1 MSVYKPA
8 KSRFYQY
15 DFRYKGKRYTGSTG
29 VETLRKAEAVERHI
43 RGEVALGLHDDQ
55 AGMTLDQGAG
65 QWWEE
70 VGKHLRTAK
79 DVERRLEIVLRLV
92 GKDTRLVDVTTRK
105 LSIAIEKRRGET
117 YAKAPDRPGKP
128 AKRYPVTN
136 ATVNADIVGIVR
148 RILRRAETVW
158 EVKPL
163 AKIDWKALTLKEP
176 EPEIRVYTAEQ
187 RAAWIAQC
195 DPVAAKALEY
205 LLRYGL
211 RLNELFFPPAAYLP
225 RDEFAGPRLAINKRK
240 RGVMLLPLREEDAR
254 DVAARVGRAQAAGHE
269 TIWFEEIV
277 IPACGKRPEKV
288 ILEPLT
294 YYGLQARLRSA
305 AKRAGIDMARVIHG
319 ARHHAG
325 TVILAKTGNLKL
337 AQQLLGH
344 ADIKSTLRY
353 AHALEENLRAA
364 LESDTKQASG
374 PAKQGKL
381 GGANEKATNLV
392 SGNKRR
398 SR

>member
-29 VETLRKAEAVERHI
+29 VETMRKAEAVERHI

-79 DVERRLEIVLRLV
+79 DVERRLETLLRLM
-92 GKDTRLVDVTTRK
+92 GKDTRLIDINTRK
-105 LSIAIEKRRGET
+105 VSVAIEKRRGET
-117 YAKAPDRPGKP
+117 YQKAPDKPGKP
-128 AKRYPVTN
+128 AKRYPVAN
-136 ATVNADIVGIVR
+136 ATVNADIISPLR

-158 EVKPL
+158 EVKPI
-163 AKIDWKALTLKEP
+163 AKIDWKALTLAEP
-176 EPEIRVYTAEQ
+176 EPEIRLYTADQ
-187 RAAWIAQC
+187 RAAWIGQC
-195 DPVAAKALEY
+195 DPVAGQALEY

-225 RDEFAGPRLAINKRK
+225 ADEFSGPRLAINKRK
-240 RGVMLLPLREEDAR
+240 RGVMLLPLREDDGR
-254 DVAARVGRAQAAGHE
+254 DVAARVGRAQAAELE
-269 TIWFEEIV
+269 TIWFEEKV
-277 IPACGKRPEKV
+277 IPACGKRLEKI

-305 AKRAGIDMARVIHG
+305 AKRAGINMARVIHG

-325 TVILAKTGNLKL
+325 TVMLGKTGNLKL
-337 AQQLLGH
+337 TQQLLGH

-353 AHALEENLRAA
+353 AHALEGDLREA
-364 LESDTKQASG
+364 LEGDRHVTAGDK
-374 PAKQGKL
+374 
-381 GGANEKATNLV
+381 
-392 SGNKRR
+392 KRKV
-398 SR
+398 

>member
-1 MSVYKPA
+1 MTVYKPA

-29 VETLRKAEAVERHI
+29 VETMRKAEAVERHI

-79 DVERRLEIVLRLV
+79 DVERRLETLLRLM
-92 GKDTRLVDVTTRK
+92 GKDTRLVDINTRRV
-105 LSIAIEKRRGET
+105 SIAIEKRRGET
-117 YAKAPDRPGKP
+117 YQKAPDKPGKP
-128 AKRYPVTN
+128 AKRYPVAN
-136 ATVNADIVGIVR
+136 ATVNADIISPLR

-158 EVKPL
+158 EVKPI
-163 AKIDWKALTLKEP
+163 AKIDWKALTLAEP
-176 EPEIRVYTAEQ
+176 EPEIRLYTADQ
-187 RAAWIAQC
+187 RAAWIGQC
-195 DPVAAKALEY
+195 DPVAGRALEY

-225 RDEFAGPRLAINKRK
+225 ADEFAGPRLAINKRK
-240 RGVMLLPLREEDAR
+240 RGVMLLPLREDDAR
-254 DVAARVGRAQAAGHE
+254 DVAARVGRAQAAELE
-269 TIWFEEIV
+269 TIWFEEKV
-277 IPACGKRPEKV
+277 IPACGKRPERV

-305 AKRAGIDMARVIHG
+305 AKRAGINMARVIHG

-325 TVILAKTGNLKL
+325 TVMLGKTGNLKL
-337 AQQLLGH
+337 TQQLLGH

-353 AHALEENLRAA
+353 AHALEGDLRQA
-364 LESDTKQASG
+364 LEEPDNRVRSSTKSVGRRGSAG
-374 PAKQGKL
+374 P
-381 GGANEKATNLV
+381 
-392 SGNKRR
+392 
-398 SR
+398 

>member
-79 DVERRLEIVLRLV
+79 DVERRLETLLRLM
-92 GKDTRLVDVTTRK
+92 GKDTRLVDINTRK
-105 LSIAIEKRRGET
+105 VSVAIEKRRGET
-117 YAKAPDRPGKP
+117 YQKAPDKPGKP
-128 AKRYPVTN
+128 AKRYPVAN
-136 ATVNADIVGIVR
+136 ATVNADIISPLR

-158 EVKPL
+158 EVKPI
-163 AKIDWKALTLKEP
+163 AKIDWKALTLAEP
-176 EPEIRVYTAEQ
+176 EPEIRLYTADQ
-187 RAAWIAQC
+187 RAAWIGQC
-195 DPVAAKALEY
+195 DPVAGQALEY

-211 RLNELFFPPAAYLP
+211 RLNELFFAPAAYLP
-225 RDEFAGPRLAINKRK
+225 ADEFAGPRLAINKRK
-240 RGVMLLPLREEDAR
+240 RGVMLLPLREDDAR
-254 DVAARVGRAQAAGHE
+254 DVAARVGRAQAADLE

-277 IPACGKRPEKV
+277 LPACGKRPEKI
-288 ILEPLT
+288 ILEPLS

-305 AKRAGIDMARVIHG
+305 AKRAGINMARVIHG

-325 TVILAKTGNLKL
+325 TMMLGKTGNLKL
-337 AQQLLGH
+337 TQQLLGH

-353 AHALEENLRAA
+353 AHALEADLRSA
-364 LESDTKQASG
+364 LEESPPQESRASQAKS
-374 PAKQGKL
+374 AR
-381 GGANEKATNLV
+381 
-392 SGNKRR
+392 KR
-398 SR
+398 

>member
-79 DVERRLEIVLRLV
+79 DIERRLETLLRLM
-92 GKDTRLVDVTTRK
+92 GKDTRLVDINTRK
-105 LSIAIEKRRGET
+105 VSVAIEKRRGET
-117 YAKAPDRPGKP
+117 YQKAPDKPGKP
-128 AKRYPVTN
+128 ARRYPVAN
-136 ATVNADIVGIVR
+136 ATVNADIISPLR

-158 EVKPL
+158 EVKPI
-163 AKIDWKALTLKEP
+163 AKIDWKALTLAEP
-176 EPEIRVYTAEQ
+176 EPEIRLYTADQ
-187 RAAWIAQC
+187 RAAWIGQC
-195 DPVAAKALEY
+195 DPVAGRALEY

-225 RDEFAGPRLAINKRK
+225 ADEFAGPRLAINKRK
-240 RGVMLLPLREEDAR
+240 RGVMLLPLREDDAR
-254 DVAARVGRAQAAGHE
+254 DVAARVGRAQAAELE
-269 TIWFEEIV
+269 TIWFEEKV
-277 IPACGKRPEKV
+277 IPACGKRPEKIV
-288 ILEPLT
+288 LEPLT

-305 AKRAGIDMARVIHG
+305 AKRAGINMARVIHG

-325 TVILAKTGNLKL
+325 TVMLGKTGNLKL
-337 AQQLLGH
+337 TQQLLGH

-353 AHALEENLRAA
+353 AHALEADLRSA
-364 LESDTKQASG
+364 LEGSPTAATG
-374 PAKQGKL
+374 APAK
-381 GGANEKATNLV
+381 
-392 SGNKRR
+392 
-398 SR
+398 SRNRKV